1 MSGLEEEDIDVDIGL
16 EGYTD
21 TKPQDGFFDPNGQY
35 PKREYTGVQSTNL
48 EARGIEENNLL
59 YGGGDVDL
67 DLDMKDFPASEYP
80 LNQVRRSVSNHVQEI
95 DDTPGR
101 ERILIKHRT
110 GTGIEMMP
118 DGTILINTTR
128 NSIRVTAGDEKVI
141 IEGDGDIV
149 YHGNVKMRVDGNF
162 DLDVG
167 GDYNVNV
174 GGDHSEDIKGGYR
187 QDINKNFQSIIN
199 KNVTQQITGSE
210 TRLIHRNYSANIK
223 GTTSFVM
230 SNEAEFLSKG
240 IMRHTSEKEAVI
252 SAPSINIGAES
263 LLVMGDSGT
272 IGGENIVHYAHTA
285 HIPRINSTSIHATTF
300 HGDLEGTAKE
310 ALDANK
316 AGTAALGATSPGG
329 YSTTV
334 ASATNKVT
342 VLPTNAVLTDYIDFS
357 EFAARK
363 INLDPGNVL
372 YNQINRLAD
381 YGNVSER
388 TLSTTEIRSKLRD
401 VANQQN
407 TKFIGTV
414 IAENSLSA
422 TYSNAIPNTVKRIV
436 NNEATARRVRA
447 KQVLGKSIGVE
458 AKRFKGS
465 VLNVTETL
473 SVEAQYD
480 PRLFNIDSRTEL
492 QKGIRISKFLGGY
505 GNNVTFDH
513 VATQAERLLIAKQLV
528 PHAQLMREI
537 MLDNDTFEEYRLV
550 VAEGVYRP
558 SATETVT
565 VGGINDLKQKGRAI
579 VYELRDRNGNIAPEK
594 TFDLAVWWKDS
605 VKFEKM
611 ILSYDTYNPDK
622 TNTVQIIVI
631 MPEFAFDSYKATYV
645 NLIET
650 RFNNFVQSTNE
661 LIECI

>member
-1 MSGLEEEDIDVDIGL
+1 MSGIDDEDIAATVGIQ
-16 EGYTD
+16 GYAD
-21 TKPQDGFFDPNGQY
+21 AKSQDGFFDVNGQY
-35 PKREYTGVQSTNL
+35 PKREYTGVQSTNR
-48 EARGIEENNLL
+48 EARGIEENTLR

-67 DLDMKDFPASEYP
+67 NLDIKDFPSSEYP
-80 LNQVRRSVSNHVQEI
+80 LNQVRRTVSGHVTEY
-95 DDTPGR
+95 DDTPSR
-101 ERILIKHRT
+101 ERILIKHKT

-128 NSIRVTAGDEKVI
+128 NIIRVTAGDEKVI

-199 KNVTQQITGSE
+199 RNVTQQITGSE

-285 HIPRINSTSIHATTF
+285 HIPRINSTSMHATTF

-316 AGTAALGATSPGG
+316 AKTAGLGAASPGG
-329 YSTTV
+329 YDTTV
-334 ASATNKVT
+334 ASATNKAT

-372 YNQINRLAD
+372 YNQINRLVD
-381 YGNVSER
+381 YGNVCER

-401 VANQQN
+401 IANQQN

-414 IAENSLSA
+414 IAENGLSA
-422 TYSNAIPNTVKRIV
+422 TYSNAIPNTIKRIV
-436 NNEATARRVRA
+436 SNEATPRRVRA
-447 KQVLGKSIGVE
+447 KQVLGKTIGVE

-465 VLNVTETL
+465 VLNTTEYL

-480 PRLFNIDSRTEL
+480 PRLFTVDSRTEL

-513 VATQAERLLIAKQLV
+513 VATQAERLVIAKQLV
-528 PHAQLMREI
+528 PHAQLMKEI
-537 MLDNDTFEEYRLV
+537 MSDDDIFEEYRLV
-550 VAEGVYRP
+550 VAEGVYKP
-558 SATETVT
+558 SVTETVT
-565 VGGINDLKQKGRAI
+565 AGGINDLKQKGRAV
-579 VYELRDRNGNIAPEK
+579 VYELRDRDGNIAAAK

-605 VKFEKM
+605 LKFEKM
-611 ILSYDTYNPDK
+611 ILSYDTYNPNN
-622 TNTVQIIVI
+622 TNTVQIVVI
-631 MPEFAFDSYKATYV
+631 MPEFASDSYKATYT

-650 RFNNFVQSTNE
+650 QFNNFPQSTGE
-661 LIECI
+661 LVECI